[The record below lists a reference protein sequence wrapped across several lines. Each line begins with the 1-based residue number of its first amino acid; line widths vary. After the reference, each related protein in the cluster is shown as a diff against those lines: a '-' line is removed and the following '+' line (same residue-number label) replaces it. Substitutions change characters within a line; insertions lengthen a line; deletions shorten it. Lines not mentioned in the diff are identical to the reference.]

1 MTTMKPL
8 RILIAPSGFKESLE
22 PDEAAA
28 CIEKGI
34 RRVLDKATS
43 IVRRMPVHDGGEG
56 FCKALVAAKGG
67 EIRPMTVLG
76 PHKTPIPSHYG
87 VIGEDRRTAVL
98 DMASA
103 AGLRLVRRDGRDPT
117 ATTSYGVG
125 QLIAAALDAG
135 CTKIIIGCGDSG
147 TSDGGAGML
156 QALGARLLDDNHQE
170 LPTAAGGGS
179 LIHLRSICL
188 DGLDPRLLDS
198 RSGKQAPFPTENRKT
213 DRPMLTHTRWCNVK
227 GGQAIEMEAVCNINN
242 MLCGSN
248 GVARVYGPQK
258 GATPAQVHVLSRAM
272 DNLARAAAP
281 VLGYDMSSAP
291 GGGASG
297 GLGAGLLLLGARLRP
312 RVAAIDEYFQLQQTL
327 DSGWDIVFTAEGALD
342 SQSTKGKMTGEVA
355 RKARAQGAY
364 VIALVGTISTGA
376 NSVYEDGFSAF
387 SSILDSPLSLDDA
400 IQQTASLLTSAAERT
415 MRVVQVGLSL
425 QSRDGL

>member
-34 RRVLDKATS
+34 RRVLDNATS

-67 EIRPMTVLG
+67 EIRPITVLG

-87 VIGEDRRTAVL
+87 VISEDKRTAVL

-103 AGLRLVRRDGRDPT
+103 AGLRLVRRDCRDPT

-125 QLIAAALDAG
+125 QLIAAALDEG

-156 QALGARLLDDNHQE
+156 QALGARLLDDNDQE

-188 DGLDPRLLDS
+188 DGLHPRLLDS
-198 RSGKQAPFPTENRKT
+198 RSGKHLPYRKTQT
-213 DRPMLTHTRWCNVK
+213 DRPMLTH
-227 GGQAIEMEAVCNINN
+227 
-242 MLCGSN
+242 
-248 GVARVYGPQK
+248 
-258 GATPAQVHVLSRAM
+258 
-272 DNLARAAAP
+272 
-281 VLGYDMSSAP
+281 
-291 GGGASG
+291 
-297 GLGAGLLLLGARLRP
+297 
-312 RVAAIDEYFQLQQTL
+312 
-327 DSGWDIVFTAEGALD
+327 
-342 SQSTKGKMTGEVA
+342 
-355 RKARAQGAY
+355 
-364 VIALVGTISTGA
+364 
-376 NSVYEDGFSAF
+376 
-387 SSILDSPLSLDDA
+387 
-400 IQQTASLLTSAAERT
+400 
-415 MRVVQVGLSL
+415 VV
-425 QSRDGL
+425 

>member
-1 MTTMKPL
+1 MKPL

-34 RRVLDKATS
+34 RRVLDNATS

-56 FCKALVAAKGG
+56 FCNALVAAKGG
-67 EIRPMTVLG
+67 EIRPITVLG

-103 AGLRLVRRDGRDPT
+103 AGLRLVRRDRRDPT

-125 QLIAAALDAG
+125 QLIAAALDEG

-156 QALGARLLDDNHQE
+156 QALGARLLDDNDQE

-188 DGLDPRLLDS
+188 DGLHPRLLDS
-198 RSGKQAPFPTENRKT
+198 RS
-213 DRPMLTHTRWCNVK
+213 

-242 MLCGSN
+242 ILCGSN

-281 VLGYDMSSAP
+281 LLEYDVSSAP

>member
-1 MTTMKPL
+1 
-8 RILIAPSGFKESLE
+8 
-22 PDEAAA
+22 
-28 CIEKGI
+28 
-34 RRVLDKATS
+34 
-43 IVRRMPVHDGGEG
+43 
-56 FCKALVAAKGG
+56 
-67 EIRPMTVLG
+67 
-76 PHKTPIPSHYG
+76 
-87 VIGEDRRTAVL
+87 
-98 DMASA
+98 
-103 AGLRLVRRDGRDPT
+103 
-117 ATTSYGVG
+117 
-125 QLIAAALDAG
+125 
-135 CTKIIIGCGDSG
+135 
-147 TSDGGAGML
+147 
-156 QALGARLLDDNHQE
+156 
-170 LPTAAGGGS
+170 
-179 LIHLRSICL
+179 
-188 DGLDPRLLDS
+188 
-198 RSGKQAPFPTENRKT
+198 
-213 DRPMLTHTRWCNVK
+213 
-227 GGQAIEMEAVCNINN
+227 MEAVCNINN
-242 MLCGSN
+242 ILCGSN

-258 GATPAQVHVLSRAM
+258 GATPAQVQILSRAM
-272 DNLARAAAP
+272 DNIARAATP
-281 VLGYDMSSAP
+281 LLGYDMSSAP

-425 QSRDGL
+425 RSRDGL

>member
-1 MTTMKPL
+1 MKPL

-34 RRVLDKATS
+34 RRVLDNATS

-56 FCKALVAAKGG
+56 FCNALVAAKGG
-67 EIRPMTVLG
+67 EIRPITVLG

-103 AGLRLVRRDGRDPT
+103 AGLRLVRRDCRDPT

-125 QLIAAALDAG
+125 QLIAAALDEG

-156 QALGARLLDDNHQE
+156 QALGARLLDDNDRE

-188 DGLDPRLLDS
+188 DGLHPRLLDS
-198 RSGKQAPFPTENRKT
+198 RS
-213 DRPMLTHTRWCNVK
+213 

-242 MLCGSN
+242 ILCGSN

-272 DNLARAAAP
+272 DNLARAATP

-425 QSRDGL
+425 RSRDGL

>member
-1 MTTMKPL
+1 MKPL

-34 RRVLDKATS
+34 RRVLDNATS

-56 FCKALVAAKGG
+56 FCNALVAAKGG
-67 EIRPMTVLG
+67 EIRPITVLG

-103 AGLRLVRRDGRDPT
+103 AGLRL
-117 ATTSYGVG
+117 
-125 QLIAAALDAG
+125 G

-156 QALGARLLDDNHQE
+156 QALGARLLDDNDRE

-188 DGLDPRLLDS
+188 DGLHPRLLDS
-198 RSGKQAPFPTENRKT
+198 RS
-213 DRPMLTHTRWCNVK
+213 

-242 MLCGSN
+242 ILCGSN

-272 DNLARAAAP
+272 DNLARAATP

-425 QSRDGL
+425 RSRDGL

>member
-1 MTTMKPL
+1 MKPL

-34 RRVLDKATS
+34 RRVLDNATS
-43 IVRRMPVHDGGEG
+43 TVRRMPVHDGGEG
-56 FCKALVAAKGG
+56 FCNALVAAKGG
-67 EIRPMTVLG
+67 EIRPTTVLG

-87 VIGEDRRTAVL
+87 VVGEDKRTAVL

-135 CTKIIIGCGDSG
+135 CTNIIIGCGDSG

-156 QALGARLLDDNHQE
+156 QALGARLLDENDQE

-188 DGLDPRLLDS
+188 DGLHPRLLDS
-198 RSGKQAPFPTENRKT
+198 RSGGRA
-213 DRPMLTHTRWCNVK
+213 V
-227 GGQAIEMEAVCNINN
+227 EMEAVCNIENV
-242 MLCGSN
+242 LCGSN

-272 DNLARAAAP
+272 DNLARAATP
-281 VLGYDMSSAP
+281 LLGYDMSSAP

-327 DSGWDIVFTAEGALD
+327 DSRWDIVFTAEGALD

-376 NSVYEDGFSAF
+376 NSVYGDGFSAF

-400 IQQTASLLTSAAERT
+400 MQQTASLLTSAAERT

>member
-1 MTTMKPL
+1 MKPL

-34 RRVLDKATS
+34 RRVLDSATS

-56 FCKALVAAKGG
+56 FCNALVAAKGG
-67 EIRPMTVLG
+67 EIRPITVLG

-103 AGLRLVRRDGRDPT
+103 AGLRLVRRDCRDPT

-125 QLIAAALDAG
+125 QLIAAALDEG

-156 QALGARLLDDNHQE
+156 QALGARLLDDNDQE

-188 DGLDPRLLDS
+188 DGLHPRLLDS
-198 RSGKQAPFPTENRKT
+198 RS
-213 DRPMLTHTRWCNVK
+213 
-227 GGQAIEMEAVCNINN
+227 GGQAIEMEAVCNIKNI
-242 MLCGSN
+242 LCGSN

-258 GATPAQVHVLSRAM
+258 GATPAQVNVLSRAM
-272 DNLARAAAP
+272 DNLARAATP

-327 DSGWDIVFTAEGALD
+327 DSRWDIVFTAEGALD